1 MGDEMQKKLKSSD
14 DPIFGDINEDMI
26 QSGKNLRKM
35 LNLMTVALLVIL
47 GLFLVYLFNWNQL

>member
-1 MGDEMQKKLKSSD
+1 MQKKLKSSD

-47 GLFLVYLFNWNQL
+47 GLFLVYLFN